1 MTMTTPPPTADA
13 PSTGDPLLRIE
24 DLHVTYA
31 ARSGPVPAVRGVDLS
46 VAAGEVVGLAGES
59 GCGKSTVAA
68 SVLRLLPASATV
80 SGRILLGGEDVLAMN
95 WGAVR
100 KVRWAE
106 ASMVFQG
113 ALHSLNPVQKVL
125 RQVAEPILLHENV
138 STDEAHSRAVELLGQ
153 VGIPASRATAYPHQL
168 SGGQRQRVMIA
179 MSLACNPRLL
189 IADEPTT
196 ALDVMVQ
203 AQILDLLRD
212 LVRERGLGL
221 VIISH
226 DLSVLADQC
235 DRVNVMYAGRVVE
248 SGEARGVFAAPRH
261 PYSAGLSGAFP
272 TIGDAASRYRPAGLA
287 GDPPDLGDLPDGCA
301 FNPRCAVAQD
311 DCRSGDIALISL
323 GERDVA
329 CLHPVGAST
338 PDEGAMTEEAR

>member
-1 MTMTTPPPTADA
+1 MTTTAPVSAEDV
-13 PSTGDPLLRIE
+13 PVPGSPLLQIE

-31 ARSGPVPAVRGVDLS
+31 VRSGPVPAVRGVDLT
-46 VAAGEVVGLAGES
+46 VAAGEIVGLAGES
-59 GCGKSTVAA
+59 GCGKSTVAS
-68 SVLRLLPASATV
+68 SVLRLLPASASVT
-80 SGRILLGGEDVLAMN
+80 GRILLGGEDVLAMN

-100 KVRWAE
+100 RVRWAE

-125 RQVAEPILLHENV
+125 RQVAEPILLHEQVNP
-138 STDEAHSRAVELLGQ
+138 DEAHGRALELLGQ
-153 VGIPASRATAYPHQL
+153 VGIPAGRATAYPHQL

-248 SGEARGVFAAPRH
+248 SGEARGVFAAARH
-261 PYSAGLSGAFP
+261 PYSAGLSAAFP
-272 TIGDAASRYRPAGLA
+272 TIGDAGSRYRPAGLA
-287 GDPPDLGDLPDGCA
+287 GDPPDLADLPDGCA
-301 FNPRCAVAQD
+301 FHPRCAVAQD
-311 DCRSGDIALISL
+311 DCRSGDVGLSVLDGRRI
-323 GERDVA
+323 A
-329 CLHPVGAST
+329 CLHPRAPS
-338 PDEGAMTEEAR
+338 AREDR

>member
-1 MTMTTPPPTADA
+1 MTMTTTP
-13 PSTGDPLLRIE
+13 PSTDGPASGSPLLQIE

-31 ARSGPVPAVRGVDLS
+31 ARSGPVPAVRGVDLA
-46 VAAGEVVGLAGES
+46 VAAGEIVGLAGES

-68 SVLRLLPASATV
+68 SVLRLLPSSATV
-80 SGRILLGGEDVLAMN
+80 RGRILLGGEDVLAMN

-100 KVRWAE
+100 SMRWAE

-125 RQVAEPILLHENV
+125 RQVAEPILLHEDV
-138 STDEAHSRAVELLGQ
+138 TQDEAHGRAVDLLGQ

-203 AQILDLLRD
+203 AQILDLLTG

-226 DLSVLADQC
+226 DLSVLGDQC

-248 SGEARGVFAAPRH
+248 GGEARGVFATPRH

-272 TIGDAASRYRPAGLA
+272 TIGDAGSRYRPAGLA
-287 GDPPDLGDLPDGCA
+287 GDPPDLGDLPT
-301 FNPRCAVAQD
+301 
-311 DCRSGDIALISL
+311 
-323 GERDVA
+323 
-329 CLHPVGAST
+329 GAPST
-338 PDEGAMTEEAR
+338 RAAPSRRTTAGPATSS